1 MLSVAL
7 IGPDGAGK
15 TTISRQ
21 LEQTLP
27 LPVKYVYMGI
37 NLGSSNVLLPTSWL
51 IVKSRR
57 ALGWKENRGV
67 PKLTQRFEQ
76 RTFSPGNALKRGAAW
91 LRSYLRLANLLA
103 EECFRHSLI
112 WYYQRRGYVVL
123 LDRWFFADYYTSH
136 DTDRR
141 RQPLNIRIHRYML
154 ERIYPTPDLVI
165 YLEAPAEMLFARKG
179 EGTLE
184 GLERQRRSY
193 QQLRGVVEHFAV
205 VDASQTEHVVAGEV
219 TALIYGHY
227 KTKVFHSGAERSP
240 GEGTSNENFNSQFN
254 LSESD

>member
-15 TTISRQ
+15 TTISRR
-21 LEQTLP
+21 LEQALP

-51 IVKSRR
+51 IVKIRR
-57 ALGWKENRGV
+57 ALGWTQNRAVAPLVQGRV
-67 PKLTQRFEQ
+67 
-76 RTFSPGNALKRGAAW
+76 GNLPTDNLLKRVAAW

-103 EECFRHSLI
+103 EECFRHSLV
-112 WYYQRRGYVVL
+112 WYYQRRGKIVL
-123 LDRWFFADYYTSH
+123 LDRWFFADYHTSIN
-136 DTDRR
+136 TDHQ
-141 RQPLNIRIHRYML
+141 RQSLDRRIHRYML
-154 ERIYPTPDLVI
+154 KHIYPTPDLVI

-184 GLERQRRSY
+184 ALERQRQNY
-193 QQLRGVVEHFAV
+193 QQLRGVVKHFAV

-219 TALIYGHY
+219 TALIYDYY
-227 KTKVFHSGAERSP
+227 KTKVFNSGDERSP
-240 GEGTSNENFNSQFN
+240 GGVYEQ
-254 LSESD
+254 

>member
-15 TTISRQ
+15 TTISRR
-21 LEQTLP
+21 LEQALP
-27 LPVKYVYMGI
+27 LHVKYVYMGI

-51 IVKSRR
+51 IVKIRR
-57 ALGWKENRGV
+57 ALGWTESRGV
-67 PKLTQRFEQ
+67 PTPAQRLEQ
-76 RTFSPGNALKRGAAW
+76 GNLSPGNAVKRGAAW

-103 EECFRHSLI
+103 EECFRHSLV
-112 WYYQRRGYVVL
+112 WYYQRRGKIVL
-123 LDRWFFADYYTSH
+123 LDRWFFADYYTTN
-136 DTDRR
+136 DTDNP
-141 RQPLNIRIHRYML
+141 RQPLDRRIHAYML
-154 ERIYPTPDLVI
+154 ERIYPRPDLVI

-184 GLERQRRSY
+184 ALERQRQNY
-193 QQLRGVVEHFAV
+193 QQLRGVVKHFAV

-219 TALIYGHY
+219 TALIYDYY
-227 KTKVFHSGAERSP
+227 KAKVFNSGDERSP
-240 GEGTSNENFNSQFN
+240 GEGTSNESLDRQFN

>member
-15 TTISRQ
+15 TTMSRR

-51 IVKSRR
+51 IVKIRR
-57 ALGWKENRGV
+57 ALGWTQNRRAPLVQGHV
-67 PKLTQRFEQ
+67 
-76 RTFSPGNALKRGAAW
+76 GNLPPDNLLKRVAAR

-103 EECFRHSLI
+103 EECFRHSLV
-112 WYYQRRGYVVL
+112 WYYQRRGHVVL
-123 LDRWFFADYYTSH
+123 LDRWFFADYYTTN
-136 DTDRR
+136 DTAHRRPPLDR
-141 RQPLNIRIHRYML
+141 RIHRYML

-165 YLEAPAEMLFARKG
+165 YLEAPPEILFARKG

-184 GLERQRRSY
+184 ALERQRQNY
-193 QQLRGVVEHFAV
+193 QQLRGVVKHFAV
-205 VDASQTEHVVAGEV
+205 VDASQTEHVVAGEL
-219 TALIYGHY
+219 TALIHDYY
-227 KTKVFHSGAERSP
+227 KTKVFNSGDERTP
-240 GEGTSNENFNSQFN
+240 GGVYQQ
-254 LSESD
+254 

>member
-15 TTISRQ
+15 TTISRR
-21 LEQTLP
+21 LKQTLP

-51 IVKSRR
+51 VVKIRR
-57 ALGWKENRGV
+57 ALGWTENRGLPMPV
-67 PKLTQRFEQ
+67 QRLEMG
-76 RTFSPGNALKRGAAW
+76 TSSPANAVKRGAAW

-103 EECFRHSLI
+103 EECFRHSLV
-112 WYYQRRGYVVL
+112 WYYQRRGQVVL

-136 DTDRR
+136 DTDHR
-141 RQPLNIRIHRYML
+141 RQPLDKRIHRYML
-154 ERIYPTPDLVI
+154 ECIYPRPDLVI

-184 GLERQRRSY
+184 KLERQRQSY
-193 QQLRGVVEHFAV
+193 QQLRGVVKHFAV

-219 TALIYGHY
+219 TALIYDYY
-227 KTKVFHSGAERSP
+227 KTKILKSGAEQSP
-240 GEGTSNENFNSQFN
+240 GEGTNHESFNRQFN